1 MRRWRTRRHS
11 KWLWLLAGLVAGN
24 VLFVM
29 TAANSVP
36 TSYAANYVGPIVA
49 NDLKPA
55 ECVSA
60 NLTSVLGGTAVING
74 TAANELLLG
83 SDLADTISGAGGD
96 DCLVGGPG
104 GDTLNGGLGT
114 DVCLGGPGTDTF
126 IGCETQI
133 Q

>member
-1 MRRWRTRRHS
+1 
-11 KWLWLLAGLVAGN
+11 
-24 VLFVM
+24 M

-36 TSYAANYVGPIVA
+36 TSYADDYVGPIVA
-49 NDLKPA
+49 DDLKPP

-60 NLTSVLGGTAVING
+60 SLTSVLGGTAVITG

-114 DVCLGGPGTDTF
+114 DVCLGGPGTDIF
-126 IGCETQI
+126 LGCETQI